1 MGLKGELGELPL
13 SDLVEMTS
21 LGGKSGRLILFDAEG
36 RRAGELAFRD
46 GRLVGASYGTLTAE
60 KAFYGLLD
68 LHEGSFD
75 FDSDAPVDDESC
87 NLQTTSLLMEGMR
100 RIDEIQNLRRQ
111 YPAPAIVGLR
121 DRGAMSDDPTEARVL
136 GYIGPGAR
144 AVGDLVEG
152 ILVGGEFDEYD
163 TLKAVGRLHERGIV
177 LVDVPATGP
186 DGRPLPQGGPPQPE
200 LER

>member
-1 MGLKGELGELPL
+1 LKGDLGELPL
-13 SDLVEMTS
+13 SDLIEMTS
-21 LGGKSGRLILFDAEG
+21 LGGKTGRLLLYDAEG
-36 RRAGELAFRD
+36 QIAGDLAFRE
-46 GRLVGASYGTLTAE
+46 GRLVGASYGKLTAE

-75 FDSDAPVDDESC
+75 FEPESQIDDESC

-100 RIDEIQNLRRQ
+100 RIDEIQQLRRQ
-111 YPAPAIVGLR
+111 YPAPAVVGLR
-121 DRGAMSDDPTEARVL
+121 NRGAMSDDPTESRVL

-144 AVGDLVEG
+144 TVGDIVEG

-163 TLKAVGRLHERGIV
+163 TLRALGRLHERGIV
-177 LVDVPATGP
+177 LIEIPTGP
-186 DGRPLPQGGPPQPE
+186 DGQPLGQGGPPQPE